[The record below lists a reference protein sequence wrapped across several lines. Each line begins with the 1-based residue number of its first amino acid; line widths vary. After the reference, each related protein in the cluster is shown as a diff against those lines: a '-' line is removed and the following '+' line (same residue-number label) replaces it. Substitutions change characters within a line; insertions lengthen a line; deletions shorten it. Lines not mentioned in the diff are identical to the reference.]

1 MRNAEV
7 ASVIRS
13 MTGFGRGEAERG
25 GRVLIAEARSVNHRF
40 LEVSLRLP
48 RGLQLFEPKLRAR
61 FEERVGR
68 GKLSMTVAWKGQRED
83 GGALTVDLDLAE
95 RYVNALRDFRNR
107 FGFREPVTL
116 QQVASM
122 PDLFKWVEPELDPEE
137 SWVQLVDVTD
147 RALEELVRM
156 REMEGDTLAKD
167 FRLRLGRVADALSVI
182 ETRAPQRVMEA
193 KDRLRARVTE
203 LLKDTAAV
211 DEERLI
217 LEAAFQ
223 AERMDCTEECVRLR
237 SHLDQ
242 TALCLTEGGPVGRK
256 LNFIAQEMHR
266 EANTIGA
273 KAQDTVIA
281 TQVIVLKEEIEIL
294 REQVQNVE

>member
-1 MRNAEV
+1 M
-7 ASVIRS
+7 IRS

-61 FEERVGR
+61 LEERVGR
-68 GKLSMTVAWKGQRED
+68 GKLSMTVSWKGQRED
-83 GGALTVDLDLAE
+83 GGTLIVDLDLAE

-122 PDLFKWVEPELDPEE
+122 PDLFRWIEPELDPEE
-137 SWVQLVDVTD
+137 SWTQLVQVSD
-147 RALEELVRM
+147 RALEELVHM
-156 REMEGDTLAKD
+156 REMEGETLAKD
-167 FRLRLGRVADALSVI
+167 FRLRLDRVLAALSII
-182 ETRAPQRVMEA
+182 ETRAPQRVVEA
-193 KDRLRARVTE
+193 KDRLRARVKE
-203 LLKDTAAV
+203 LLQDSATV
-211 DEERLI
+211 DEERLT

-242 TALCLTEGGPVGRK
+242 TAMCLAEGGPVGRK

>member
-1 MRNAEV
+1 M

-68 GKLSMTVAWKGQRED
+68 GKLSMTVSWKGQRED

-147 RALEELVRM
+147 RALLELVRM

-167 FRLRLGRVADALSVI
+167 FRLRLDRVTKALSVI
-182 ETRAPQRVMEA
+182 ETRAPQRVIEA

-211 DEERLI
+211 DEDRLV

>member
-1 MRNAEV
+1 MT
-7 ASVIRS
+7 SVIRS

-68 GKLSMTVAWKGQRED
+68 GKLSMTVSWKGQRED

-147 RALEELVRM
+147 RALLELVRM

-167 FRLRLGRVADALSVI
+167 FR
-182 ETRAPQRVMEA
+182 
-193 KDRLRARVTE
+193 
-203 LLKDTAAV
+203 
-211 DEERLI
+211 
-217 LEAAFQ
+217 
-223 AERMDCTEECVRLR
+223 
-237 SHLDQ
+237 
-242 TALCLTEGGPVGRK
+242 
-256 LNFIAQEMHR
+256 
-266 EANTIGA
+266 
-273 KAQDTVIA
+273 
-281 TQVIVLKEEIEIL
+281 
-294 REQVQNVE
+294 

>member
-1 MRNAEV
+1 
-7 ASVIRS
+7 VIRS

-25 GRVLIAEARSVNHRF
+25 GRVLIAETRSVNHRF
-40 LEVSLRLP
+40 LEMSMRLP
-48 RGLQLFEPKLRAR
+48 RGLQMFEPKLRSR
-61 FEERVGR
+61 LEERVGR
-68 GKLSMTVAWKGQRED
+68 GKLSLTVSWKGQRED
-83 GGALTVDLDLAE
+83 GGTLIVDLDLAE

-116 QQVASM
+116 QQVSSM

-156 REMEGDTLAKD
+156 RELEGETLAKD
-167 FRLRLGRVADALSVI
+167 FRLRLARVAEALSVI
-182 ETRAPQRVMEA
+182 ETRAPQRVVEA
-193 KDRLRARVTE
+193 KDRLRARVVE
-203 LLKDTAAV
+203 LLKDTATV

-242 TALCLTEGGPVGRK
+242 TALCLVEGGPVGRK